1 MATLRDRIQAD
12 IDAIEAQITAART
25 ALLNITTSEVDKA
38 DLENLDTRQR
48 FEHIKID
55 KLQEQISKLEI
66 ERDKKYNLLNG
77 PRRAGSSR
85 LRR

>member
-1 MATLRDRIQAD
+1 MATLRERIQAD
-12 IDAIEAQITAART
+12 IDAIEAQIAAART

-48 FEHIKID
+48 FEHLKIKD
-55 KLQEQISKLEI
+55 LQKMISDLEK